1 MKIHKINI
9 NKRFLLITV
18 SLFILCSSIAMAD
31 ANGEAFANVF
41 KKAGGGGNVIEKMVD
56 ALYYGLLI
64 IYRGVSFKIS
74 RLCGMALIFF
84 MTADILTAI
93 LKNLA
98 QVDLY
103 SIFRM
108 IIPRFVKNLAI
119 AFILVTP
126 TSYPLRLGTGNAAGE
141 VMQGTLVTRITELFF
156 NMFYRLG
163 ILFFDAPA
171 ITTSTPGKIA
181 MAFFNKPLSMMK
193 DVFGFMTF
201 FAIFTNL
208 AKIILLLFCVWLSG
222 KIIAVYVS
230 NIFTALMLT
239 TFSVFYL
246 MFLTMES
253 TAQIGQKGIQMIVQQ
268 SVTLFMTVAMMGIS
282 YQVMNL
288 VAAGKSI
295 QAIAA
300 LAVVL
305 LMLSQVMENIGMMAI
320 AVTTGSGLGI
330 SSDSAFMGLAQAAGM
345 AASGIAMFG
354 GAKLDELTSGK
365 EGSKNISNSRK
376 GGDMKNS
383 DAFQR
388 AMHNVGRPPA
398 GYGNARYGSPR
409 TGAAYKKNAAY
420 ARNMN
425 DADRSMRNSAKKRHG
440 MGVMSAKL
448 FSAMVTGMNANLSE
462 FQDWKDI
469 GSEFRDVFSDKDF
482 KGKDSNYPYSEQY
495 FRDRQKDAVRMM
507 KGAGTAAVNNISK
520 VNLGGSSGSEAVR
533 QARMNAGDMAKKP
546 NRVVLGNDSR
556 K

>member
-1 MKIHKINI
+1 
-9 NKRFLLITV
+9 
-18 SLFILCSSIAMAD
+18 
-31 ANGEAFANVF
+31 
-41 KKAGGGGNVIEKMVD
+41 
-56 ALYYGLLI
+56 
-64 IYRGVSFKIS
+64 
-74 RLCGMALIFF
+74 
-84 MTADILTAI
+84 
-93 LKNLA
+93 
-98 QVDLY
+98 
-103 SIFRM
+103 
-108 IIPRFVKNLAI
+108 
-119 AFILVTP
+119 
-126 TSYPLRLGTGNAAGE
+126 
-141 VMQGTLVTRITELFF
+141 
-156 NMFYRLG
+156 
-163 ILFFDAPA
+163 
-171 ITTSTPGKIA
+171 
-181 MAFFNKPLSMMK
+181 MMK

-365 EGSKNISNSRK
+365 EGGKNISNSRK

-425 DADRSMRNSAKKRHG
+425 DAENSMRNSAKKRHG

-448 FSAMVTGMNANLSE
+448 FSAMVGGMNANLSE